1 MSCCGAKLQIHQF
14 FETEQPFYFPGEDVR
29 GSSWHLAV
37 YHPRTMTL
45 FLELAGVA
53 SFTPADP
60 DEGVATEG
68 KVLVTFTPDPDDV
81 STWEHATYCLYSVT
95 AGVRTVR
102 VEGRLQR
109 SRKPKEL
116 AT

>member
-1 MSCCGAKLQIHQF
+1 MSCCGGKLQIHQF
-14 FETEQPFYFPGEDVR
+14 FETEQPFFFPGEDVR
-29 GSSWHLAV
+29 GSSWKLAV

-45 FLELAGVA
+45 FLEVDGVA
-53 SFTPADP
+53 SFTPAS
-60 DEGVATEG
+60 EGVAAEG
-68 KVLVTFTPDPDDV
+68 KVLVTFPASEADDV

-95 AGVRTVR
+95 AGVRAVR